1 MKISREAQ
9 HLARDLFEASFI
21 EDASGKARLDEAR
34 SLTIAETIVSSHP
47 RHAFQI
53 LKEFTRLL
61 RLELTRHHAFI
72 ESATPLELAAQETI
86 VAALQARDPQV
97 TFSIT
102 TNASL
107 IGGTRIQLGSD
118 VWDGSIAAKLEK
130 IKNL

>member
-21 EDASGKARLDEAR
+21 QDAAGKTRLDEAR
-34 SLTIAETIVSSHP
+34 SLTIAETIVSSRP

-61 RLELTRHHAFI
+61 RLELTRHHALI
-72 ESATPLELAAQETI
+72 ESATPLESAAQETI

-107 IGGTRIQLGSD
+107 IGGTRIQLGSN
-118 VWDGSIAAKLEK
+118 VWDGSIVAKLEK